1 MGEIVRQWQKSKWP
15 VVLAQLLLGAV
26 LIGVGLYNCTVSGID
41 PLWVSLMSS
50 INIWD
55 DRAGLESCWF
65 ECENNP
71 TSAYSY
77 PSKDQDFLY
86 LTGYR

>member
-1 MGEIVRQWQKSKWP
+1 
-15 VVLAQLLLGAV
+15 
-26 LIGVGLYNCTVSGID
+26 
-41 PLWVSLMSS
+41 MSS

-55 DRAGLESCWF
+55 DQAGLESCWF
-65 ECENNP
+65 ECETNP

-86 LTGYR
+86 LSGYRLYEGRYRETEVRHTVHC

>member
-1 MGEIVRQWQKSKWP
+1 
-15 VVLAQLLLGAV
+15 
-26 LIGVGLYNCTVSGID
+26 
-41 PLWVSLMSS
+41 MSS

-55 DRAGLESCWF
+55 DKAGLESCWF

-77 PSKDQDFLY
+77 PSQDHDFLY
-86 LTGYR
+86 LSGYRYLLY